1 MRDRWNDIRLALIA
15 NAQRDHGLEIYTD
28 GSFKEAAFEAWLK
41 RLQIPWPRL
50 ESGRL
55 ELKAKTFR
63 DQARMF
69 PQIEPVRELRSTL
82 AELRLNRLHV
92 GADGRVRC
100 SLMPFASKTS
110 RNQPS
115 SAGFVFGPA
124 KWIRFLIRP
133 APGRVLVHRDY
144 SQQEIVIAAVLS
156 GDRKLLDAAE
166 TGDAYMALAKEFGH
180 APADATAETHADVR
194 KRFKIIA
201 LAINYGMAA
210 PSLAAQTGLSL
221 CEASEL
227 LTQVRLRYRRFWEFA
242 ERVANG
248 AGLDLAIR
256 TGFGW
261 RMRTPPGRANP
272 RTIRNFPMQA
282 TGAEILR
289 AACILAENR
298 GIQIIAPVHD
308 ALMAEGPAENAEDL
322 SRALDQAMGDASQA
336 VLQGYRL
343 RTDVQVIHH
352 TGRFFDARGEQMWAR
367 VNALLGQLERRC
379 G

>member
-1 MRDRWNDIRLALIA
+1 M
-15 NAQRDHGLEIYTD
+15 
-28 GSFKEAAFEAWLK
+28 
-41 RLQIPWPRL
+41 
-50 ESGRL
+50 
-55 ELKAKTFR
+55 
-63 DQARMF
+63 ARMF

-82 AELRLNRLHV
+82 AELRLNRLNV

-115 SAGFVFGPA
+115 SAGYVFGPA

-133 APGRVLVHRDY
+133 ARGRVLVHRDY

-156 GDRKLLDAAE
+156 GDRALLDAAE
-166 TGDAYMALAKEFGH
+166 TGDVYMALAKEFGH
-180 APADATAETHADVR
+180 AAADATAETHPDVR

-210 PSLAAQTGLSL
+210 PSLAQQTGLSL
-221 CEASEL
+221 SEAGEL

-248 AGLDLAIR
+248 AGLDLAVC

-261 RMRTPPGRANP
+261 RMRTPPGRTNP

-282 TGAEILR
+282 GGAEILR
-289 AACILAENR
+289 AACILAESR
-298 GIQIIAPVHD
+298 GIEIIAPVHD
-308 ALMAEGPAENAEDL
+308 ALMAEGPAEDAADL
-322 SRALDQAMGDASQA
+322 SRALDQAMGDAGQA

-343 RTDVQVIHH
+343 RTDVQLIRH

-367 VNALLGQLERRC
+367 VNALLDQLERRY